1 MNTYVE
7 SYNEGWWDQTKAK
20 VAGVGA
26 GIRGD
31 AGGQASAQ
39 AQSLLKSTDVFGVFD
54 QFQQDLLKL
63 TKLSSIEEFY
73 KTFPDQ
79 AQFIQNIAANLEV
92 LKAGDVG
99 AAAAPATAT
108 AAPATGAAPDPA
120 APAAPAAPV
129 TASVN
134 PRLQHGN
141 FVDQINE
148 AYETVQE
155 AGNLGARW
163 AGAKAK
169 LGNVG
174 QVAKGFIPGQQQGE
188 LQDVAQVT
196 VDKRIQSF
204 KQQFMA
210 SVGELQKNL
219 QGVGLPPDG
228 PIIQA
233 LNNATGSAEKIE
245 PPAEIPSVPQTDPA
259 AGGAPADPAA
269 VADPAAA
276 VADPAAATAAPA
288 PAPTATKPPIRVGPG
303 DVTTPPAPAPTSPKP
318 GLPPKLPPPTS
329 PKPGLPPK
337 LKTPPPSSAPTA
349 DAQPAPAADVQ
360 GELPLKTTTPEDP
373 RQTQLGLDKP
383 DPKSD
388 EYLRKKGLVKGPKGK
403 RELSQTPRNIARR
416 AKTAATG
423 AAKQK
428 KRAQMNQKNSRARDK
443 RAGRAMDPANIK
455 RREKRRGT
463 WRGESFIRGTEGFNL
478 LVSRYL

>member
-1 MNTYVE
+1 VNTYVE

-204 KQQFMA
+204 KQQFMT

-259 AGGAPADPAA
+259 AGAASADPAAAPADPAA
-269 VADPAAA
+269 PTATPAAPTA
-276 VADPAAATAAPA
+276 TTAAPA
-288 PAPTATKPPIRVGPG
+288 PPPTPAPATAPAPA
-303 DVTTPPAPAPTSPKP
+303 DTTPPAPAKP
-318 GLPPKLPPPTS
+318 APAPADT
-329 PKPGLPPK
+329 
-337 LKTPPPSSAPTA
+337 TPPAPA
-349 DAQPAPAADVQ
+349 KPAPAPAADVQ
-360 GELPLKTTTPEDP
+360 GELPLKTPPKSDP
-373 RQTQLGLDKP
+373 RQTELPLDAP

-388 EYLRKKGLVKGPKGK
+388 EYLKKKGLVKEPKGK
-403 RELSQTPRNIARR
+403 RELSQTPGNIARR
-416 AKTAATG
+416 AKTAAAG
-423 AAKQK
+423 AAKTK
-428 KRAQMNQKNSRARDK
+428 KRGQMDQKNSRARDK